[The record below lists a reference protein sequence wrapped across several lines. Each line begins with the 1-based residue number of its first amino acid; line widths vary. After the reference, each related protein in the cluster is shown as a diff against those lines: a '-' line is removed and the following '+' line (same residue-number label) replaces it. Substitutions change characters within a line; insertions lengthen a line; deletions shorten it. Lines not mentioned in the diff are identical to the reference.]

1 MLQKSTLLDVCVVK
15 KKKKKKGETMMMCL
29 IWPHLSRL
37 DDMQLE
43 LTCQCDESVLD
54 GLKICSQCCR

>member
-1 MLQKSTLLDVCVVK
+1 
-15 KKKKKKGETMMMCL
+15 MMMCL
-29 IWPHLSRL
+29 IWPHLSRP

-54 GLKICSQCCR
+54 GLKRKSAHNVAANTRRAKLN